1 MYYQYERER
10 REKEGRR
17 EGGREGEKDGRRE
30 GGREGGRK
38 GGEKVTLL
46 TELHAL
52 LFSYP
57 MINLTIINNV
67 YYSSFDVV
75 YLFW

>member
-1 MYYQYERER
+1 M
-10 REKEGRR
+10 R
-17 EGGREGEKDGRRE
+17 EGGREGWKK